1 MGEVFMSGT
10 GKTRL
15 SGISSFRIGG
25 TASSGFNGVYD
36 GKIDE
41 FRIWNKALDQQTIKN
56 WMNRSVVPSHPYYPY
71 LKVAYNFDDIQNHT
85 CLDYGPFNKMEAT
98 SQPELGITDP
108 QLLHFDVISTSLRPV
123 IRLYQGNYISR

>member
-1 MGEVFMSGT
+1 MVAYLNGEVFMSGT

-15 SGISSFRIGG
+15 MSGISSFRIGG

-56 WMNRSVVPSHPYYPY
+56 WMNRR
-71 LKVAYNFDDIQNHT
+71 
-85 CLDYGPFNKMEAT
+85 
-98 SQPELGITDP
+98 
-108 QLLHFDVISTSLRPV
+108 LLQSSLLP
-123 IRLYQGNYISR
+123 IP